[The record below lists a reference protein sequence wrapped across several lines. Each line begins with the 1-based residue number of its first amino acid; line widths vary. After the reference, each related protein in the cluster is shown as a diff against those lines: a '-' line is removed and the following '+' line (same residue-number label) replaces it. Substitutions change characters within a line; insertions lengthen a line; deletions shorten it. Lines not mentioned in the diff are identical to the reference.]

1 MEIVDVE
8 KMSLDNFLKSRNPE
22 IGDSFFLKLLMIDFL
37 EQCRRLKNVS
47 DQLLKSSESEFSDH
61 DFFV

>member
-1 MEIVDVE
+1 MSK

-37 EQCRRLKNVS
+37 ENVEVEKNVIG
-47 DQLLKSSESEFSDH
+47 QLSESLKSENGRP
-61 DFFV
+61 